1 MTFACTGVLISSPS
15 WGIVFFSEHQTLKGT
30 LTTWTVSRGRRPN
43 GGCSKTFGGRM
54 TEGRG
59 GAGLWEGMAILLRD
73 CPLTEWQE
81 KAVTRRPTWA
91 HARKDD
97 L

>member
-1 MTFACTGVLISSPS
+1 
-15 WGIVFFSEHQTLKGT
+15 
-30 LTTWTVSRGRRPN
+30 
-43 GGCSKTFGGRM
+43 M

-59 GAGLWEGMAILLRD
+59 GAGLEEGMAILLRD
-73 CPLTEWQE
+73 CPLTEWRE

-97 L
+97 LRGGELPVTGGI